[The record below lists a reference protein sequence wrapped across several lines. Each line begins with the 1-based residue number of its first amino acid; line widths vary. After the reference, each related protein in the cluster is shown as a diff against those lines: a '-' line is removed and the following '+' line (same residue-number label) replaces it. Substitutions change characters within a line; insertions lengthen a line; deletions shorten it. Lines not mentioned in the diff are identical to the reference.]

1 MVSRSFEL
9 QGEADDLR
17 TMFLETLEEARFT
30 LVHSEDTD
38 DGFMLIGANAKRVSQ
53 LVATM
58 MNLFIGYIQR
68 NRYAVEL
75 KATQKAERVHVILR
89 CYPYLDVL
97 DMKASSGKP
106 EEQEKCLRIADYFQD
121 KVMDRFNPA
130 P

>member
-1 MVSRSFEL
+1 MVSRSFVL
-9 QGEADDLR
+9 HGEADDLR
-17 TMFLETLEEARFT
+17 TLFLETLEEARFT

-38 DGFMLIGANAKRVSQ
+38 DGFTLIGANAKRGSQ

-75 KATQKAERVHVILR
+75 RAIQKNDKIHVILR

-97 DMKASSGKP
+97 DIKAPSGNP
-106 EEQEKCLRIADYFQD
+106 GEDEKCQKIANYFHD
-121 KVMDRFNPA
+121 KIVDKFR
-130 P
+130 